1 VYIQYIKEIMSSSV
15 NPRFSGSHVKN
26 DDTTALISDDKN
38 ENDAKFR
45 RNEQCQFRFLIG
57 LIIVLAVFIIAG
69 ALVVKASCKSSS
81 SRYGMCP
88 PNWKENGTSKI
99 SVEASPDEIS
109 TATEAFPNIEANST
123 ATEVPDTSDENSNA
137 TEASATD
144 DDNNSTSIQ
153 IYAGFDGSEAEG
165 AKRSGVIFKD
175 LDGTPKEPIQIFKDH
190 GYTYSR
196 LRVMVSP
203 SGSYGLF
210 QDIEYVKEMARE
222 IVHTNS
228 MKLLLD
234 FHYSH
239 WWADPENQWVP
250 LDWRGDD
257 ETYNGNLTLAIL
269 KEHVYNHTR
278 AVIEELILQ
287 GTIPDA
293 VQVGNEVN
301 AGMLWEEGEIVNG
314 DMQNFVHLT
323 NTAIDAMKDSFS
335 ANKVTTSFPQIVM
348 HLASGGW
355 TEFTEQWFTNFTKA
369 GGTFDVVGLSYYPQW
384 HGSLQDLADNMK
396 NMKAMFPDKH
406 VWVVETAYYW
416 TEASSD
422 FEKLPFDQSEDG
434 QFHYLKALFDVLK
447 DYGHDTA
454 VFYWGSH
461 WTQANRWMNSNE
473 TWEETGKRALFDA
486 NAQALKGIDALI
498 GSKF

>member
-1 VYIQYIKEIMSSSV
+1 M
-15 NPRFSGSHVKN
+15 
-26 DDTTALISDDKN
+26 
-38 ENDAKFR
+38 
-45 RNEQCQFRFLIG
+45 
-57 LIIVLAVFIIAG
+57 
-69 ALVVKASCKSSS
+69 
-81 SRYGMCP
+81 
-88 PNWKENGTSKI
+88 
-99 SVEASPDEIS
+99 
-109 TATEAFPNIEANST
+109 
-123 ATEVPDTSDENSNA
+123 
-137 TEASATD
+137 
-144 DDNNSTSIQ
+144 
-153 IYAGFDGSEAEG
+153 
-165 AKRSGVIFKD
+165 
-175 LDGTPKEPIQIFKDH
+175 DGTPKEPIQIFKDH

-196 LRVMVSP
+196 LRVMVGP

-222 IVHTNS
+222 IVHNNS

-239 WWADPENQWVP
+239 WWADPDNQWVP

-257 ETYNGNLTLAIL
+257 ETYTGSLTLVGL

-301 AGMLWEEGEIVNG
+301 HGMLWEEGRIVNG

-323 NTAIDAMKDSFS
+323 NTAIDAIKDSFS
-335 ANKVTTSFPQIVM
+335 ANDVTTSFPQIVM

-369 GGTFDVVGLSYYPQW
+369 GGAFDVVGLSYYPQW

-396 NMKAMFPDKH
+396 NMKTVFPDKH
-406 VWVVETAYYW
+406 VWVVETGYYW
-416 TEASSD
+416 TESSSD
-422 FEKLPFDQSEDG
+422 FETFPFDQSEDG
-434 QFHYLKALFDVLK
+434 QFNYLKALLDVLK

-454 VFYWGSH
+454 IFYWGSH
-461 WTQANRWMNSNE
+461 WTQAYRWMNSNE
-473 TWEETGKRALFDA
+473 TWEETGNRSLFDA

-498 GSKF
+498 G